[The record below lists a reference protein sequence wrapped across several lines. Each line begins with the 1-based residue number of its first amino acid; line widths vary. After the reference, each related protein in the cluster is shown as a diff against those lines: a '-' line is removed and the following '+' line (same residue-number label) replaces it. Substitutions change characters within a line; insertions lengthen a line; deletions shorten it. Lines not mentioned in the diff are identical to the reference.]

1 MKKSMFRVLGS
12 RFLSGFVLAAVG
24 GLLFAGI
31 GDAQG
36 VEWVRIKSAD
46 GKISAE
52 FPSEVQNLQTMT
64 ETTAAGKVETT
75 FGVYDGDGVLLSGSG
90 SGIPGLAKML
100 VGEGGLFNS
109 SKKRLLA
116 AGNGEEVS
124 WKETKIGEFPARI
137 LEYKNKAGTEV
148 YTGKAAF
155 ILIGKRMYV
164 LNAVMTKETPENQAM
179 VDRLA
184 NSIETH

>member
-1 MKKSMFRVLGS
+1 MKKSMFRVSGS
-12 RFLSGFVLAAVG
+12 RLLSGLIIAGVCAISFG
-24 GLLFAGI
+24 GMEAR
-31 GDAQG
+31 G
-36 VEWVRIKSAD
+36 VEWVRIKSED
-46 GKISAE
+46 GKLSAE
-52 FPSEVQNLQTMT
+52 FPSEVQNYQTQT
-64 ETTAAGKVETT
+64 ETTVAGKVETT
-75 FGVYDGDGVLLSGSG
+75 FGTYDGDGILMSGSG

-116 AGNGEEVS
+116 AANGEETG

-137 LEYKNKAGTEV
+137 LDYKNKPGTEAYV
-148 YTGKAAF
+148 GKAAF
-155 ILIGKRMYV
+155 ILIGKRMYT